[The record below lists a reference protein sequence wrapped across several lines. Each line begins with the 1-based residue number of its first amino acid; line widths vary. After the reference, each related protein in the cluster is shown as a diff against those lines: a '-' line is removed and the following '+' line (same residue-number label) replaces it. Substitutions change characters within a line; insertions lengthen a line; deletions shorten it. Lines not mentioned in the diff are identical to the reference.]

1 MNKFEFDPIKHIY
14 SINGVK
20 IPSATQ
26 VIGRVLYPNS
36 LGSLMKR
43 QWNAR
48 VNLEVTSTA
57 HLHFTDES
65 SLKQKTYTTLCH

>member
-26 VIGRVLYPNS
+26 VIGRVLYPNEFRFVDEETMERAS
-36 LGSLMKR
+36 ETWKKCSQSTLKP
-43 QWNAR
+43 
-48 VNLEVTSTA
+48 TSPTP
-57 HLHFTDES
+57 
-65 SLKQKTYTTLCH
+65 